1 MSPQQVVGSDEMK
14 HSTKFDRLTEM
25 KVQLEGMKDRNVK
38 VGALQGDSAW
48 LAGIHEYGC
57 TIPVTPKMR
66 AFLHHQGLHLK
77 PDTTVIKI
85 PERSFLR
92 SGHDKNIDRVMS
104 QTNRALSQVLAGKM
118 SVDDML
124 DLCGQQLATA
134 IKNYMRDL
142 SDPALHPYTVEQKG
156 SSNPLIS
163 TGGLLESITW
173 KKE

>member
-1 MSPQQVVGSDEMK
+1 MK
-14 HSTKFDRLTEM
+14 HTTKFDKLTEM
-25 KVQLEGMKDRNVK
+25 KTQLEGMKDRSVK
-38 VGALQGDSAW
+38 VGALQGDHAW

-57 TIPVTPKMR
+57 NIPVTPKMR

-77 PDTTVIKI
+77 PSTTVIKI

-92 SGHDKNIDRVMS
+92 SGHDANIDRVMQ

-134 IKNYMRDL
+134 IKTYMRDL
-142 SDPALHPYTVEQKG
+142 DNPANHPYTVEQKG
-156 SSNPLIS
+156 SSNPLIE

>member
-1 MSPQQVVGSDEMK
+1 MK
-14 HSTKFDRLTEM
+14 YTTKFDKLT
-25 KVQLEGMKDRNVK
+25 KLTTQLEGMKGKKVK
-38 VGALQGDSAW
+38 VGALQGDNAW

-57 TIPVTPKMR
+57 RIKVTPKMR

-77 PDTTVIKI
+77 DSTTEIVI

-92 SGHDKNIDRVMS
+92 SGHDANIDRVME
-104 QTNRALSQVLAGKM
+104 QTNRAISQVVAGKM

-134 IKNYMRDL
+134 IKKYMRDL
-142 SDPALHPYTVEQKG
+142 DNPANHPYTVEQKG
-156 SSNPLIS
+156 SSNPLVD

-173 KKE
+173 KKD